1 MNMRH
6 GSVSALLFLCLVLSM
21 AHAREVHLGIDVG
34 VTNSRVGLW
43 REEGIQLIPDEK
55 GQRHVPSVV
64 AFTNQGQAL
73 VGEVAKSQAL
83 LHPNTTLFGFTTLLG
98 KRFDEVDT
106 ESFPFKLVNKRN
118 KPHVSINL
126 QASFL
131 EEREAE
137 GGRKDGIGLE
147 LVLSMEEVTAIL
159 LSKLKDMAAV
169 YLQQEEQRAERR
181 DEEEKVDY
189 YAVIA
194 VPYHWDD
201 AQRFA
206 LKDAATIAGL
216 RVERLVS
223 APMMA
228 AVSHD
233 FLSELKTILVVDL
246 GGSSLDVSLLEM
258 DGGVFEVL
266 ASRREVGLGGDAFD
280 ERLLKHVLKEF
291 QSKTGVD
298 CSGDRGAM
306 QWLKEAV
313 EGGKKELSREGQ
325 TSLQLYHFFQGHSL
339 EETLTRHAFE
349 ELNADLFEKI
359 VSVVEQVLEDAAF
372 QQAEQGRSI
381 DHVILVGGSSHIPKV
396 QQLLKEL
403 TYKEPTHQNKKND
416 SIPPEDAIVYGAI
429 LQASINQRPSPP
441 CLVIMGLSSLTVG
454 IETMGGLMTPMVERH
469 SFHPVKRTRIFST
482 ARDNQ
487 ESVLIRVFEGERAL
501 AKDNHF
507 VGTVQVKG
515 IPPAPRGVP
524 KIQVTMEFDF
534 NSFLHVSA
542 VLLQDDDANKYG
554 LVTASETKNDPVV
567 LLENIMN
574 EEDKG
579 EKPKSFYSLNFEGQ
593 PEEIDKRLQEAEE
606 AMEEDQK
613 LRESITA
620 RNKLEHT
627 IYLLQRQLNGKPE
640 ARQLEKVKRWLA
652 ENENARLEREEYE
665 KLQKKLE
672 GLFL

>member
-1 MNMRH
+1 MNTRH
-6 GSVSALLFLCLVLSM
+6 GSVSALLFWRVALSM
-21 AHAREVHLGIDVG
+21 AHAREVHLGIDIG

-43 REEGIQLIPDEK
+43 RDEGIQLIPDEK

-64 AFTNQGQAL
+64 AFTNHGQIL

-83 LHPNTTLFGFTTLLG
+83 VHPNTTFFGFTTLLG

-106 ESFPFKLVNKRN
+106 ESFPFKLVNKHN

-126 QASFL
+126 QDSLL
-131 EEREAE
+131 EEGEAE

-169 YLQQEEQRAERR
+169 YLQQEEQQAERR

-258 DGGVFEVL
+258 DGGVFEVF

-291 QSKTGVD
+291 QRKTGVD
-298 CSGDRGAM
+298 GSVDRGAM
-306 QWLKEAV
+306 QRLKEVV

-325 TSLQLYHFFQGHSL
+325 TSLQLHRFFQGHSL

-359 VSVVEQVLEDAAF
+359 VRVVEQVLEDAAASSF

-381 DHVILVGGSSHIPKV
+381 DHLILVGGSSHIPKV

-403 TYKEPTHQNKKND
+403 THKEPTHQNKNND
-416 SIPPEDAIVYGAI
+416 SIPPEDAVGYGAI

-454 IETMGGLMTPMVERH
+454 IEAMGVDTTGSSR
-469 SFHPVKRTRIFST
+469 S
-482 ARDNQ
+482 
-487 ESVLIRVFEGERAL
+487 
-501 AKDNHF
+501 AKDSN
-507 VGTVQVKG
+507 
-515 IPPAPRGVP
+515 
-524 KIQVTMEFDF
+524 
-534 NSFLHVSA
+534 
-542 VLLQDDDANKYG
+542 DANEYG
-554 LVTASETKNDPVV
+554 VIANENKNETDPVV
-567 LLENIMN
+567 LIETINKEEN
-574 EEDKG
+574 G
-579 EKPKSFYSLNFEGQ
+579 EKPKYIYSLNFGGQ

-620 RNKLEHT
+620 RNKLENT

-640 ARQLEKVKRWLA
+640 ARQLEKVKRWSA